1 MAEQSLPKSLRQ
13 PMVEGALL
21 DEKARLLE
29 AMSKQAEAEEKAGIW
44 EGLPEMIRAYRMR
57 RRTDDWIKYRAKFSP
72 PSAL

>member
-1 MAEQSLPKSLRQ
+1 MTEQSLPKSLRQ

-29 AMSKQAEAEEKAGIW
+29 AEAEEKAGIW